1 MKKNKLACVH
11 EMMIERTVELTGERN
26 GESFVVRVPG
36 FVCQNCGFSTISS
49 KQSGKFTQAVS
60 DAYRRSHGLL
70 TTVDLQQLRKQFDMS
85 QVEFAEYLGVGA
97 ASVKRW
103 ECGQVQDKAMDELIR
118 LKTDP
123 DAALRNSNR
132 LNARRQ
138 VLFESTEDVKQVYR
152 PRAKMGLDTSSLE
165 ESDVFVGFDGPVA
178 A

>member
-1 MKKNKLACVH
+1 MVEQAL
-11 EMMIERTVELTGERN
+11 ELTGERN
-26 GESFVVRVPG
+26 GESFVVNVPG
-36 FVCQNCGFSTISS
+36 VVCQKCGFSTISS

-60 DAYRRSHGLL
+60 DAYRRAHGLL
-70 TTVDLQQLRKQFDMS
+70 TGPDLQRLRKQLDMS

-123 DAALRNSNR
+123 DAALRNSNM
-132 LNARRQ
+132 LNASRRI
-138 VLFESTEDVKQVYR
+138 LFESTEDTQQVYH
-152 PRAKMGLDTSSLE
+152 PRAKMDLDTSSLE
-165 ESDVFVGFDGPVA
+165 ESNVMAGVEAAVA